1 MFEDKKDW
9 YNPNKD
15 IQEVDQFGY
24 IDLPEA
30 FANNS
35 VPTVVGPEDNLLYNN
50 MEDPSAAMDM
60 PKDIFEVMHQNKT
73 VHDYKD
79 PENNPE

>member
-1 MFEDKKDW
+1 MLEERKTWF
-9 YNPNKD
+9 NPNKD
-15 IQEVDQFGY
+15 IQEVDQFGF

-35 VPTVVGPEDNLLYNN
+35 VPTSIGDEELIYNN
-50 MEDPSAAMDM
+50 MEDPSAALDM

-73 VHDYKD
+73 VHDYKS
-79 PENNPE
+79 PEEKITE